1 MIPSQL
7 LEEVPCDAIQLV
19 GRYRRDMG
27 DLEALA
33 TSIATEG
40 LLQPIGVTE
49 DRLLVFGQRRL
60 LAVRDLLRRP
70 TITARI
76 VNVSSLLAC
85 EYAENEIRKNFT
97 PSERVEIGK
106 ALEARLGERRGKDNS
121 QNFAELKGQRS
132 DDLASKKAGFGNR
145 TAYEQAKKV
154 LEKAVGE
161 VIAQMDREEVAVSTA
176 ALIAEEAPERQRE
189 IAAMTPVEQRVAVRK
204 LRRKDLPT
212 PAEAHRRAK
221 ETGMAILD
229 RNLEYQTV
237 MSMEERRP

>member
-1 MIPSQL
+1 MSKYRPGLSSPSISMAIAKCGGEAGNYERHFPRKAGGPVIPSQL

-60 LAVRDLLRRP
+60 WAVRDLLRRP

-76 VNVSSLLAC
+76 VNLSSLLAC

-132 DDLASKKAGFGNR
+132 DDL
-145 TAYEQAKKV
+145 
-154 LEKAVGE
+154 
-161 VIAQMDREEVAVSTA
+161 
-176 ALIAEEAPERQRE
+176 
-189 IAAMTPVEQRVAVRK
+189 
-204 LRRKDLPT
+204 
-212 PAEAHRRAK
+212 
-221 ETGMAILD
+221 
-229 RNLEYQTV
+229 
-237 MSMEERRP
+237 